1 MTLQRFASIKNRRT
15 LNYIKKHHLLIIDRT
30 NQLLQHG
37 FTFVEAIEF
46 VYAQLKITDSNFN
59 DTFYQVLHNGA
70 SCYEVFKLLK
80 YPQTILMQLYFA
92 EKYSELSTTLTQ
104 CHTYY
109 EKHNKLKAQFIKAVQ
124 YPILLLFIFL
134 GLIITLNATVLPEF
148 EHMYAT
154 MDIQRSFLQSSLKFF
169 IANFPIAFL
178 STTLIIVLSIYIFQR
193 WLAKQPMRKQIS
205 LLTHFPVFNK
215 YFRLFMTYQMSQ
227 QFVLFFK
234 NGIKLNDIVQIYL
247 EQSENSFLTYV
258 GETLK
263 SEIQKG
269 DDFSNIL
276 MNMNCFEKNFITYIE
291 QGEKRDKLDIELIVY
306 STFIMDHIQSF
317 IHRHI
322 KLIQPI
328 MFTMIGL
335 LIMAVYLVM
344 MLPVFE
350 MMQSVQQ

>member
-1 MTLQRFASIKNRRT
+1 MQQHFANIKNRKT
-15 LNYIKKHHLLIIDRT
+15 LAHIKTNHLLIIDRT

-37 FTFVEAIEF
+37 FTFIEAIEF
-46 VYAQLKITDSNFN
+46 VYEQLQITDTVFN
-59 DTFYQVLHNGA
+59 EKFRQTLQSGS

-92 EKYSELSTTLTQ
+92 EQYSELTTTLTQ
-104 CHTYY
+104 CYRYY
-109 EKHNKLKAQFIKAVQ
+109 EKHKKLKAQFIKAVQ

-134 GLIITLNATVLPEF
+134 SLIITLNATVLPEF
-148 EHMYAT
+148 EHMYET
-154 MDIQRSFLQSSLKFF
+154 MAIQRSLLQSTLKFF

-178 STTLIIVLSIYIFQR
+178 VFTLIIVLIIYLFQR
-193 WLAKQPMRKQIS
+193 WLYKQPMHQQINI
-205 LLTHFPVFNK
+205 LTHLPIFHK
-215 YFRLFMTYQMSQ
+215 YFRLFITYQMSQ

-247 EQSENSFLTYV
+247 KQSESPFLTYI

-263 SEIQKG
+263 NQIQKG
-269 DDFSNIL
+269 DTFANIL
-276 MNMNCFEKNFITYIE
+276 LNLNCFEKNFITYIQ

-306 STFIMDHIQSF
+306 SNFLMDHIESF

-322 KLIQPI
+322 KLIQPF

-350 MMQSVQQ
+350 MMQSVQK

>member
-1 MTLQRFASIKNRRT
+1 
-15 LNYIKKHHLLIIDRT
+15 
-30 NQLLQHG
+30 
-37 FTFVEAIEF
+37 
-46 VYAQLKITDSNFN
+46 
-59 DTFYQVLHNGA
+59 
-70 SCYEVFKLLK
+70 
-80 YPQTILMQLYFA
+80 
-92 EKYSELSTTLTQ
+92 
-104 CHTYY
+104 
-109 EKHNKLKAQFIKAVQ
+109 
-124 YPILLLFIFL
+124 
-134 GLIITLNATVLPEF
+134 
-148 EHMYAT
+148 
-154 MDIQRSFLQSSLKFF
+154 
-169 IANFPIAFL
+169 
-178 STTLIIVLSIYIFQR
+178 
-193 WLAKQPMRKQIS
+193 
-205 LLTHFPVFNK
+205 
-215 YFRLFMTYQMSQ
+215 MSQ